1 MLYTS
6 QTWTHVLLFFNIRL
20 LEVDMM
26 VAAAIVQKNNGKV
39 SERERESAGLKMN
52 TYEEDMDEHTHAH
65 SNKYL

>member
-1 MLYTS
+1 
-6 QTWTHVLLFFNIRL
+6 
-20 LEVDMM
+20 MM